1 MAALRP
7 QRRSELA
14 TALAR
19 CRQALIGVGA
29 FTAAVN
35 LLQLVGP
42 FFMLE
47 VYDRVIPGRSIPTL
61 VAISVLALVMFAF
74 AGLLDMLRSRVLARI
89 AGLVDGELSG
99 RVYDVASR
107 LPLRTAVQAGAQ
119 PLIDLDRIRG
129 FLSSMGPAAFF
140 DLPWMPIYIAIC
152 FLFHPL
158 IGMVALAGALLL
170 VAIAVATE
178 LRLRQPTRELLGH
191 GERRRALAESSRRN
205 AEVIQAMG
213 LGGRLRR
220 RWEAGNREHQ
230 QTQQR
235 VADVVGGMSTLSRTL
250 RMILQSAVLGVGA
263 WLVINQQATAGIII
277 ASSILTSRAL
287 APVEQAVAHWRGF
300 IAARQSWRRLDSLL
314 LNLPE
319 ETPQMALPPPASS
332 LTLDAVAVAPPG
344 TTRLVV
350 QGVAFQLKAGQGLG
364 VVGPS
369 ASGKSSLVRAIVG
382 VWPTLQGRIRLDGAA
397 LDQWPSDALGPH
409 IGYLPQDTELFA
421 GSVAENIARFH
432 DDAPA
437 DAVIAAARAAG
448 VHELVLALPQGYET
462 PVGEAGV
469 ALSAGQR
476 QRIGLARALYG
487 DPFLVVLDEPNSNLD
502 REGDEALTRAI
513 LGVRQRNGIVIVV
526 AHRPSGL
533 AGVDHVLIMMAGR
546 QQAFGPKEQVLREAP
561 AAPRPRIV
569 EPVALR
575 GARGPEEGAS

>member
-205 AEVIQAMG
+205 A
-213 LGGRLRR
+213 
-220 RWEAGNREHQ
+220 
-230 QTQQR
+230 
-235 VADVVGGMSTLSRTL
+235 
-250 RMILQSAVLGVGA
+250 
-263 WLVINQQATAGIII
+263 
-277 ASSILTSRAL
+277 
-287 APVEQAVAHWRGF
+287 
-300 IAARQSWRRLDSLL
+300 
-314 LNLPE
+314 
-319 ETPQMALPPPASS
+319 
-332 LTLDAVAVAPPG
+332 
-344 TTRLVV
+344 
-350 QGVAFQLKAGQGLG
+350 
-364 VVGPS
+364 
-369 ASGKSSLVRAIVG
+369 
-382 VWPTLQGRIRLDGAA
+382 
-397 LDQWPSDALGPH
+397 
-409 IGYLPQDTELFA
+409 
-421 GSVAENIARFH
+421 
-432 DDAPA
+432 
-437 DAVIAAARAAG
+437 
-448 VHELVLALPQGYET
+448 
-462 PVGEAGV
+462 
-469 ALSAGQR
+469 
-476 QRIGLARALYG
+476 
-487 DPFLVVLDEPNSNLD
+487 
-502 REGDEALTRAI
+502 
-513 LGVRQRNGIVIVV
+513 
-526 AHRPSGL
+526 
-533 AGVDHVLIMMAGR
+533 
-546 QQAFGPKEQVLREAP
+546 
-561 AAPRPRIV
+561 
-569 EPVALR
+569 
-575 GARGPEEGAS
+575 